1 MDRDIVVDGVIVLL
15 IAYYNN
21 PQPRTM
27 LFWYMFRHLGQNA
40 YIVFALTLD
49 RSVSALGLEMLLWT
63 TDNNKMVYGAYYLI
77 QRYAEHRH
85 IVYLCEIVMCN
96 GMF

>member
-1 MDRDIVVDGVIVLL
+1 MRHMDGDIIVDGGIVLL

-27 LFWYMFRHLGQNA
+27 LFWYMFRNLGQNA

-63 TDNNKMVYGAYYLI
+63 IIRGFVEQTTRTYN
-77 QRYAEHRH
+77 
-85 IVYLCEIVMCN
+85 N
-96 GMF
+96 GMLNIVILFIFVR